1 MKMPSFLDVTL
12 LSDATFGGGTG
23 VAGEVD
29 LEIDHDDLGLP
40 RISGKSIR
48 GLLKDTFISMA
59 ATIQIAP
66 ESAAKIFGVEGALLS
81 PCLLHITDAR
91 VEESVRSWIAYALS
105 TNKDISPRD
114 VLHSLTDIRYQT
126 AEERQTGA
134 PAHHSLRST
143 RVIASGLTLRARL
156 TWYGAEDAESL
167 RYLAMAALGTR
178 HAGLARNRGRGLVT
192 IYLDG
197 NSEWTRSL
205 AGVSR

>member
-1 MKMPSFLDVTL
+1 MKLPSFLDITL

-29 LEIDHDDLGLP
+29 LEIDHDELGLP
-40 RISGKSIR
+40 RICGKSIR
-48 GLLKDTFISMA
+48 GLLKDTFTSMA
-59 ATIQIAP
+59 EAFQIVP

-81 PCLLHITDAR
+81 PCILHIADAR

-105 TNKDISPRD
+105 INRNISPRD

-126 AEERQTGA
+126 AEERTTGA
-134 PAHHSLRST
+134 PARHSLRSS
-143 RVIASGLTLRARL
+143 RVIAAGLTLRACL
-156 TWYGAEDAESL
+156 SWQGAEDAESL

-178 HAGLARNRGRGLVT
+178 HAGVARNRGRGLVT
-192 IYLDG
+192 ILLDG

-205 AGVSR
+205 AGGLR